1 MPGFTTHYILGMKAF
16 HALPNNQLKFII
28 SKYRWL
34 FQLGLQGP
42 DMFFYNFPLAR
53 HRDYRNVGSYMH
65 EAYVNLFFKNALK
78 NANLLTSRQ
87 KRDQAISYIAGF
99 MCHYI
104 GDAICHP
111 YIYGRINHNPHSP
124 NTYTHALHAAL
135 ENDIDALLLYKF
147 KRKKPSEFN
156 QAATICLNG
165 FEMQFVSDFL
175 SKIINETF
183 YPITYKNHFQVSPA
197 MVHRSI
203 LALRYGCR
211 TLQDPTGKKKK
222 RIGRIENI
230 FLKSHIVSKKLVSDK
245 IEDNTANILNLNH
258 ETWTNPWDLRLA
270 STESFPDL
278 FLKSLNKCHNVYHYL
293 NSTLKS
299 NDNLDIDHLSQ
310 LLEELGNYSYHSG
323 LECQK

>member
-1 MPGFTTHYILGMKAF
+1 
-16 HALPNNQLKFII
+16 
-28 SKYRWL
+28 
-34 FQLGLQGP
+34 
-42 DMFFYNFPLAR
+42 
-53 HRDYRNVGSYMH
+53 MH
-65 EAYVNLFFKNALK
+65 EAHVNLFFKNALK

-111 YIYGRINHNPHSP
+111 YIYGRIDHNPHSP

-183 YPITYKNHFQVSPA
+183 YPITYKNHFQVLISFHTF
-197 MVHRSI
+197 VLSNYRS
-203 LALRYGCR
+203 
-211 TLQDPTGKKKK
+211 
-222 RIGRIENI
+222 N
-230 FLKSHIVSKKLVSDK
+230 S
-245 IEDNTANILNLNH
+245 
-258 ETWTNPWDLRLA
+258 
-270 STESFPDL
+270 
-278 FLKSLNKCHNVYHYL
+278 KSLPYEDSPNDEKKCFIL
-293 NSTLKS
+293 
-299 NDNLDIDHLSQ
+299 
-310 LLEELGNYSYHSG
+310 
-323 LECQK
+323 